1 MASNHPDL
9 WWNEPGVWAG
19 AALAGFA
26 VVESFSPSLMPRAT
40 GHQALLAGLSGTT
53 GWATGSIAYALG
65 ARTTNAG
72 ADTAILAS
80 AAAAGI
86 ATRYLIPW
94 HEHEA
99 AWRPPVRSLAQIA
112 GAGAASAATITAVR
126 NSPSRTKVGIGIG
139 LAAALIGAIRIKR
152 DIDRQDAARDEYDHA
167 TPNPLQAVVQGVGVL
182 GGLGAL
188 IGGYRNS
195 GGALARTLE
204 RRLAVPP
211 QVARYTGTIVAT
223 TVWALGVRAAYR
235 SVTAGLARYDRVVDP
250 GYDQPPRTTGRSGGP
265 GSEVPWSRLGRQGRR
280 FITDA
285 PSVAEIEEVM
295 GEEAA
300 AEPLRVFVGYDAARS
315 AEARV
320 ALAMAELKR
329 TRAFDRGLLI
339 VSCPAGT
346 GYVNTLPMEVA
357 DYATLGDCAAVA
369 VQYARLPSLLA
380 IGQTPAGAEHH
391 RLLLAAIRHELD
403 TRPPER
409 RPRVVVYGESL
420 GSWAGQDAFIG
431 GDIASIKALGVAQAL
446 WVGTP
451 YYSKWRHESLYLGGS
466 PDGTIEQ
473 INSFED
479 LDTSNDKRI
488 VTLLTHYNDPVDR
501 INATIFYREPT
512 WLMESP
518 RKPGISP
525 HQRWI
530 PAITGFHTIV
540 DAVNATN
547 PTPGVFR
554 AVGHDYRLDLP
565 RVTVAAYRL
574 PEPTEEQ
581 WGRMINKLQ
590 RDEAARVNAMKLAA
604 KPLFVLTEDDL
615 GDRAEGS

>member
-1 MASNHPDL
+1 MSAEHPDL

-26 VVESFSPSLMPRAT
+26 VVDSFSPSLMPRAT
-40 GHQALLAGLSGTT
+40 AHQALLAGLSGTA
-53 GWATGSIAYALG
+53 GWATGSAAYALV
-65 ARTTNAG
+65 ARTDNPA
-72 ADTAILAS
+72 ADTAILAT
-80 AAAAGI
+80 AAAAGL

-94 HEHEA
+94 HEQEP
-99 AWRPPVRSLAQIA
+99 AWRAPVRSLGQIA

-126 NSPSRTKVGIGIG
+126 SSRSRTLAGVGIGAI
-139 LAAALIGAIRIKR
+139 AAAVGAVSIKR
-152 DIDRQDAARDEYDHA
+152 EIAQQDAARDEHDLA
-167 TPNPLQAVVQGVGVL
+167 TPKPWHAVVQGVGVL

-188 IGGYRNS
+188 IGGYRHS

-204 RRLAVPP
+204 RRMAVPP
-211 QVARYTGTIVAT
+211 SVARHTGNVLAT
-223 TVWALGVRAAYR
+223 TVWVLGVRAAYR

-250 GYDQPPRTTGRSGGP
+250 GYDQPPTSNFRSGGP

-280 FITDA
+280 FITDSPTA
-285 PSVAEIEEVM
+285 DEIAQVM
-295 GEEAA
+295 GEDAI
-300 AEPLRVFVGYDAARS
+300 AEPIRVFVGYDAARS

-320 ALAMAELKR
+320 SLAVAELRR
-329 TRAFDRGLLI
+329 TGAFDRGLLV

-357 DYATLGDCAAVA
+357 DYVTLGDCAAVA

-380 IGQTPAGAEHH
+380 IQQTPSGAEHH
-391 RLLLAAIRHELD
+391 RLLLAAIRHELE

-409 RPRVVVYGESL
+409 RPKVVVYGESL
-420 GSWAGQDAFIG
+420 GAWAGQDAFIG
-431 GDIASIKALGVAQAL
+431 GDIASIEKLGVSQAL

-473 INSFED
+473 INSIDD
-479 LDTSNDKRI
+479 LDSGNADRV

-501 INATIFYREPT
+501 INATIFYKEPS
-512 WLMESP
+512 WLMTKN
-518 RKPGISP
+518 RKPGISN
-525 HQRWI
+525 HQRWR
-530 PAITGFHTIV
+530 PAITGFQTMV

-574 PEPTEEQ
+574 NEPTEQQ
-581 WGRMINKLQ
+581 WDSMFIKLQ

-604 KPLFVLTEDDL
+604 KPLFVLTDEDL
-615 GDRAEGS
+615 GD

>member
-1 MASNHPDL
+1 M
-9 WWNEPGVWAG
+9 
-19 AALAGFA
+19 
-26 VVESFSPSLMPRAT
+26 
-40 GHQALLAGLSGTT
+40 
-53 GWATGSIAYALG
+53 AYAVG
-65 ARTTNAG
+65 ARTSNAG
-72 ADTAILAS
+72 ADTAILAG
-80 AAAAGI
+80 AAAAGM
-86 ATRYLIPW
+86 AARYLIPW

-99 AWRPPVRSLAQIA
+99 PWRPPVRSIAQIA

-126 NSPSRTKVGIGIG
+126 NSPSRTKVGVG
-139 LAAALIGAIRIKR
+139 LGVAATILGAVKIKQ
-152 DIDRQDAARDEYDHA
+152 DIDRQDAERDEYDHE
-167 TPNPLQAVVQGVGVL
+167 TPNPLQAVIQGIGVL

-204 RRLAVPP
+204 RRLAVPAP
-211 QVARYTGTIVAT
+211 VARHTGNVLAT
-223 TVWALGVRAAYR
+223 AVWVLGVRAAYR
-235 SVTAGLARYDRVVDP
+235 TVTAGLARYDRVVDP
-250 GYDQPPRTTGRSGGP
+250 GYDRPPRTETRSGGP

-285 PSVAEIEEVM
+285 PSTSEIEEVM
-295 GEEAA
+295 GTPAV
-300 AEPLRVFVGYDAARS
+300 AEPIRVFVGFDAARS

-320 ALAMAELKR
+320 ALAMSELRR

-380 IGQTPAGAEHH
+380 IQQTPAGAEHH
-391 RLLLAAIRHELD
+391 RLLLAAIRHELE
-403 TRPPER
+403 TLPPER

-431 GDIASIKALGVAQAL
+431 GDIASIRDLRVSQAL

-473 INSFED
+473 INSYEE
-479 LDTSNDKRI
+479 LNTSNDRRV

-501 INATIFYREPT
+501 INATIFYKEPS
-512 WLMESP
+512 WLMEAP
-518 RKPGISP
+518 RKPGISS

-540 DAVNATN
+540 DAINATN

-565 RVTVAAYRL
+565 KVTVAAYRL
-574 PEPTEEQ
+574 PEPTEDQ
-581 WGRMINKLQ
+581 WSRMITKLQ
-590 RDEAARVNAMKLAA
+590 RDEASRVNAMKLAA
-604 KPLFVLTEDDL
+604 KPLFVLTDDDL
-615 GDRAEGS
+615 GDRTDVQ